1 MGTLTQSCVK
11 KICFFI
17 FIFVFWCVF
26 FFFFLFGLVWFVY
39 FLYFYFSSLRN
50 MTIGGRNIFTS
61 FFSAFSVEVGFAI
74 EAEIR
79 VTRRGYVC
87 KGNDGAC

>member
-1 MGTLTQSCVK
+1 M
-11 KICFFI
+11 CFF
-17 FIFVFWCVF
+17 C
-26 FFFFLFGLVWFVY
+26 LVWFGLFI